1 MPRGPRG
8 AYVVEAAVLALVLAA
23 IAWLASGCGASA
35 LRQHATAARLTMVA
49 LDTAGDAIVE
59 GTQAAVDA
67 CPAPGDPARPACIEQ
82 VSEVSRAAA
91 ASRDA
96 LIAPAHAWR
105 DAILAAAADPDSP
118 DVMAALTAAASAI
131 ARHWAS
137 FAGALSA
144 LGVDVP
150 AFAVPG
156 AE

>member
-1 MPRGPRG
+1 MRLSHVAQAGVL
-8 AYVVEAAVLALVLAA
+8 ATILAVLA
-23 IAWLASGCGASA
+23 WLLSGCGSS
-35 LRQHATAARLTMVA
+35 LRSHATAARVTLST
-49 LDTAGDAIVE
+49 LETAGDAIVE
-59 GTQAAVDA
+59 GTQVAVDA
-67 CPAPGDPARPACIEQ
+67 CPPPGDEGRSACLEQ
-82 VSEVSRAAA
+82 VGEVARAAA

-96 LIAPAHAWR
+96 MIAPAHAWR